1 MRLLLVQDHRCS
13 GGAARAAS
21 RWADLLRKAG
31 HEVTQAAG
39 DEEGPGAVQ
48 LSGKPPRG
56 WGRLCESVLGKKRC
70 REARLQTAFRSL
82 LHSKPWDL
90 IWFHNLA
97 GGEKWGWS
105 TEMIGTARHVAPVG
119 WTLHDM
125 WALSND
131 SEAYRDEGSAA
142 GSGRLKGAEGKNSR
156 LERVCGEDGKF
167 PVILTAP
174 SIWLAEL
181 AKATTGKECMVL
193 PNPIDLEIFLPGDR
207 LAARRRLGLP
217 EEGLVVLAGADSLQ
231 DRRKGFDL
239 LREARNLLPAGQATL
254 ARFGRNGE
262 RGPGTHDL
270 GNLEADEDLAAAY
283 RAADLY
289 VHPARQDN
297 APCTIQEAL
306 ACGTPVL
313 AFAVGG
319 VPEMIRAGSTGFLAA
334 QVTGPALGEAL
345 AGALSPTGRL
355 ARMREACRNFAE
367 DFWKPETLVRRM
379 EEVLR
384 KR

>member
-1 MRLLLVQDHRCS
+1 
-13 GGAARAAS
+13 
-21 RWADLLRKAG
+21 
-31 HEVTQAAG
+31 
-39 DEEGPGAVQ
+39 
-48 LSGKPPRG
+48 
-56 WGRLCESVLGKKRC
+56 
-70 REARLQTAFRSL
+70 
-82 LHSKPWDL
+82 
-90 IWFHNLA
+90 LA
-97 GGEKWGWS
+97 KLT
-105 TEMIGTARHVAPVG
+105 TEMT
-119 WTLHDM
+119 
-125 WALSND
+125 
-131 SEAYRDEGSAA
+131 
-142 GSGRLKGAEGKNSR
+142 
-156 LERVCGEDGKF
+156 GE
-167 PVILTAP
+167 
-174 SIWLAEL
+174 
-181 AKATTGKECMVL
+181 ECRFL
-193 PNPIDLEIFLPGDR
+193 PNPIDLEIFSPGDR

-239 LREARNLLPAGQATL
+239 LREAWNLLPAGQATL

-262 RGPGTHDL
+262 RRPGTHDL

-319 VPEMIRAGSTGFLAA
+319 VPEMIRAGSSGFLAA

-345 AGALSPTGRL
+345 AGALSPMGRL

-384 KR
+384 KRSSVG